1 MRVFITVLVLISSL
15 QSWTKAD
22 DISDFEIEGISL
34 YDSALLHFTESELK
48 EEVADYYTSDKF
60 FTSAIFKTFEEYD
73 YLQLSFKKNDSK
85 YIIQDISA
93 TKEINYSKCLKDIEN
108 IKNQILVL
116 YENSS
121 EIRDDG
127 NKTYEHPADK
137 SGETKVTDS
146 AWYFNNGDV
155 ILVQC
160 YNWKSKFGKKN
171 NYADELKIVISNKEF
186 DAWLMEEAYK

>member
-1 MRVFITVLVLISSL
+1 MRVFIAVIILIFSL

-22 DISDFEIEGISL
+22 DIRDFEIEGISL

-48 EEVADYYTSDKF
+48 EGVSDNYTSDKF
-60 FTSAIFKTFEEYD
+60 STSAIFKTFEEYD

-93 TKEINYSKCLKDIEN
+93 TKEINYSKCLKDIED
-108 IKNQILVL
+108 IKNQIFAL

-127 NKTYEHPADK
+127 KKTYEHPADK
-137 SGETKVTDS
+137 SGETKVTDI

-171 NYADELKIVISNKEF
+171 NSVDELKIVISNKEF
-186 DAWLMEEAYK
+186 DKWIQDEAWK